1 MAAASPGRDGCC
13 GGATAFFRVQRPGAT
28 GATAE
33 LMPSLSGDDGSIIKA
48 RRSPPCHQCHPTA
61 AAAVLMQS
69 SQVEGG
75 SITGLRRRND
85 AHGGAGAILVR
96 GRRQHHLGATVAAVP
111 PMPSCGGR
119 CGADAVLASGWRK
132 HHRGATVVAAAMRSC
147 QHSFTPVTWHQHQ
160 LNCCT
165 HTFDCHALLGLSCF
179 RLSSRSF
186 VLVLLHGSQ

>member
-1 MAAASPGRDGCC
+1 VTVAVSIL
-13 GGATAFFRVQRPGAT
+13 V
-28 GATAE
+28 
-33 LMPSLSGDDGSIIKA
+33 PST
-48 RRSPPCHQCHPTA
+48 RSQPSNTCQGLTA
-61 AAAVLMQS
+61 AAAVLMPS
-69 SQVEGG
+69 SSVDGG
-75 SITGLRRRND
+75 SITGARRLLWRRHRFFQGPAAGRD
-85 AHGGAGAILVR
+85 GGHGGADAILVR

-165 HTFDCHALLGLSCF
+165 HTFDCHTLLGLSCF
-179 RLSSRSF
+179 RLSSRSV